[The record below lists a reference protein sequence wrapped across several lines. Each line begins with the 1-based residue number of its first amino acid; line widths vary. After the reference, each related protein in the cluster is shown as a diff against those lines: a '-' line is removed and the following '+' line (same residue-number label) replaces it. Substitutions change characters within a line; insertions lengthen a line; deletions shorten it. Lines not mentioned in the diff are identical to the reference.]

1 MDQMR
6 KDHRGMFTR
15 MWVQLRHRTAFF
27 TTPPEMWLFLI
38 VLGLFTSF
46 GMCVPMFPAVC
57 RYPIVAYVRCPRFR
71 SLAFDSILS
80 HLAPLKNEWFQS
92 RKVRFSV

>member
-6 KDHRGMFTR
+6 KDHRGMFAR

-46 GMCVPMFPAVC
+46 SMCVTALVPPLVFVLSLHACFLDRFAVL
-57 RYPIVAYVRCPRFR
+57 P
-71 SLAFDSILS
+71 SIPS
-80 HLAPLKNEWFQS
+80 CCVS
-92 RKVRFSV
+92 RR